1 MYTSASTAL
10 AFKIFL
16 GVAISSIRKICPS
29 WPIIRGS
36 MTIVNRKKNN
46 AIYIANFCALDLTD
60 SLTVER
66 GRRAYS
72 AFVQKTIQ
80 CVKLDL

>member
-1 MYTSASTAL
+1 
-10 AFKIFL
+10 
-16 GVAISSIRKICPS
+16 
-29 WPIIRGS
+29 
-36 MTIVNRKKNN
+36 MTIVSREKNKI
-46 AIYIANFCALDLTD
+46 IYIANFSALDLTD

-80 CVKLDL
+80 YVKLDI